1 MLAFLCYLLQSK
13 NHCGTVFWLTRI
25 GMLSIDLD
33 VRFWPSPHWEQD
45 SIFRHWCAYFAGSW
59 VPRRIQFL
67 VLRLGT
73 IWWGWRTSAIT
84 TKMPLAEKYFG
95 YIWVDGF
102 WGKRKKSDELISKVG
117 VVVKCRLDRQ
127 SLPWNSIRISKHLVS
142 WRKISIILLLYHDWA
157 SHSGT

>member
-1 MLAFLCYLLQSK
+1 MLAFLCYCFNRK
-13 NHCGTVFWLTRI
+13 IIAVFWLTRI

-33 VRFWPSPHWEQD
+33 VRFWPGSPWVQN
-45 SIFRHWCAYFAGSW
+45 SIFHRSCVYFAGSW

-73 IWWGWRTSAIT
+73 IWCGWRTSAIT
-84 TKMPLAEKYFG
+84 TSMPLPEKYFG

-102 WGKRKKSDELISKVG
+102 WGKCKKSDAHIWKVC

-142 WRKISIILLLYHDWA
+142 WRKISIILLLYHDWT